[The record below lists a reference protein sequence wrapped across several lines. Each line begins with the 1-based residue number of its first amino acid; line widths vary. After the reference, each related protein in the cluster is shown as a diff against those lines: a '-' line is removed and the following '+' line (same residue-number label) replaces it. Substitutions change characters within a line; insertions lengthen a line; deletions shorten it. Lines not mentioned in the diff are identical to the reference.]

1 MSLIQKINEKVYNK
15 FSSAPVCALNLAIM
29 SGFLEPR
36 EKLRLIISCEEIY
49 KKTGVGS
56 VSKLVL
62 DKMTLTVNYYEDTYS
77 IYLNDTNVKALINK
91 TFIPTKTAEHGLS
104 FIKKEDE
111 LNLTKNWPGDDII
124 EVFKFI
130 YVLIDEDLEEI
141 LPEDIIENLFN
152 RIMPRLGY
160 SNISKSISL
169 IIFILK
175 IIRAVVFGIYNFKK
189 RNK

>member
-1 MSLIQKINEKVYNK
+1 MNLIQKINEKVYNK
-15 FSSAPVCALNLAIM
+15 FSSASVCALNLAII

-56 VSKLVL
+56 VSKLAL

-77 IYLNDTNVKALINK
+77 IYLNDANVKALINK

-111 LNLTKNWPGDDII
+111 INLTKNWPGDDII

-130 YVLIDEDLEEI
+130 YVLIDEDLEQI
-141 LPEDIIENLFN
+141 LPEEIIENLFN
-152 RIMPRLGY
+152 KIMPRLGY
-160 SNISKSISL
+160 TNISNTTILLIFISNI
-169 IIFILK
+169 F
-175 IIRAVVFGIYNFKK
+175 RAVVFRIHNSKE